1 MESFTKF
8 TQSVST
14 NWTPFADKVSKG
26 FTQYKQL
33 ATEKLATNAEVTSLP
48 NDYVNLEQRYEAVR
62 HSAITLVK
70 LAKTYTAAPT
80 HYDVQTLQNQ
90 LANLT
95 VKMGAKNDAES
106 VAAAAAKKEE
116 QTPNTHQHAMAR
128 TALEV
133 SEKVGL
139 EEPLGAALFKFG
151 SIEEKVGDG
160 KLEQDKRIQDKFVA
174 PMMATIESS
183 IALAQNARKEV
194 QAARLTLDAAK
205 STFKNAAPSKA
216 DAARRDVESAEDRFV
231 TIVEEAMNLMRA
243 VVESPEPLR
252 YLSELVSAQL
262 EFHKAAASLLSD
274 LAPEIDEIQVTQEA
288 LYRHENK

>member
-1 MESFTKF
+1 MESFNKF

-14 NWTPFADKVSKG
+14 NWTPFADKVGKS

-33 ATEKLATNAEVTSLP
+33 ATEKLANNAEVTSLP
-48 NDYVNLEQRYEAVR
+48 NDYVQLEQRYEAVR
-62 HSAITLVK
+62 HATQSLVK
-70 LAKTYTAAPT
+70 LAKSYTAAPT

-95 VKMGAKNDAES
+95 ED
-106 VAAAAAKKEE
+106 

-160 KLEQDKRIQDKFVA
+160 KLAQDKTIQDKFVA

-205 STFKNAAPSKA
+205 STFKNSVPSRA

-243 VVESPEPLR
+243 VVGSPEPLR
-252 YLSELVSAQL
+252 YLSELVNAQL
-262 EFHKAAASLLSD
+262 EYHKAAASLLSD